1 MKRIFIAR
9 SFALFSPFGSIYRG
23 KWLKTLFSA
32 LLPLSKG
39 SF

>member
-1 MKRIFIAR
+1 LVQFIE
-9 SFALFSPFGSIYRG
+9 G